1 MEKSPS
7 ASGVSR
13 QPAALGLRPWLRHF
27 IRGARAALPRLSS
40 WAIPST
46 TRTGR
51 SLQPRVIGS
60 RGLMTVT
67 ICLEDVTSQASV
79 HALRGRTCYIQ
90 PPVPSSDLPSTQLGV
105 ERGLGMAHCLSLC
118 PCHVVWS
125 PLPHLLISLP
135 VCLSLSVSPSTSRLL
150 PHSPRALLGVRKAP
164 FRPAPLL
171 NAILSF
177 ATCVSPPTAI
187 STQSGPGSRAASS
200 VKPTLI
206 TSPSPPPQLRAH
218 SLRVPGVLSLSP

>member
-67 ICLEDVTSQASV
+67 ICLEDVTDRRLSTLSGA
-79 HALRGRTCYIQ
+79 GRATFSHLYRPLTSPAHNWVWNGVSGWPTVCLCV
-90 PPVPSSDLPSTQLGV
+90 PVMLSGLPS
-105 ERGLGMAHCLSLC
+105 
-118 PCHVVWS
+118 
-125 PLPHLLISLP
+125 LISSFL
-135 VCLSLSVSPSTSRLL
+135 CLSVSPSL
-150 PHSPRALLGVRKAP
+150 
-164 FRPAPLL
+164 
-171 NAILSF
+171 
-177 ATCVSPPTAI
+177 
-187 STQSGPGSRAASS
+187 
-200 VKPTLI
+200 
-206 TSPSPPPQLRAH
+206 SPPPPHDCFLTLPVP
-218 SLRVPGVLSLSP
+218 SLVSGRLPSDLPHFLTPS